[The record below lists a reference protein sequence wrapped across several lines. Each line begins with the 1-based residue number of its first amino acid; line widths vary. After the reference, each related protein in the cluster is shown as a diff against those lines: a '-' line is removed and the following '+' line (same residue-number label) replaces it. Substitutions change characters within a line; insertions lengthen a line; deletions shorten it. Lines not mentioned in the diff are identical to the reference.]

1 VSRKTLQIE
10 RPQQEHAGEF
20 LNGLNCSSASELVTI
35 AARTQ
40 AFSEARSPIK
50 QTKATHYIPDDVQ

>member
-1 VSRKTLQIE
+1 
-10 RPQQEHAGEF
+10 

-50 QTKATHYIPDDVQ
+50 QTKATHYIADDVR